1 MGVVSELC
9 EWARSVRR
17 IERYLLAVDAKV
29 ADNHE
34 RLLENSILSAKALIN
49 SIAARGTLAD
59 IREAEF
65 KVFSQFGEDGII
77 QYLVRQAAIPAALQT
92 FVEFGV
98 ESYVEANTRLL
109 LINNNWTG
117 LIIDS
122 SRENMAAVEN
132 SALYWK
138 YDLRAMTAFVD
149 ADNIN
154 GLILTGGF
162 QGEIG
167 LLSIDVDGNDY
178 WIWDRIDIINPI
190 IVIAEYNSIF
200 GSRQAVTV
208 PYDPAFRRSKA
219 HYSHLYFGCSLRAL
233 ELVGKRK
240 GYALVGS
247 NSTGQNAFFV
257 RRDRL
262 NGLQEL
268 TADEAYVESR
278 FRESRDQFG
287 RLNYLAGKAR
297 LREIN
302 DMTVL
307 DVERN
312 TLIRIADLL
321 A

>member
-1 MGVVSELC
+1 
-9 EWARSVRR
+9 
-17 IERYLLAVDAKV
+17 
-29 ADNHE
+29 
-34 RLLENSILSAKALIN
+34 
-49 SIAARGTLAD
+49 LAD

-109 LINNNWTG
+109 LINNNWSG

-154 GLILTGGF
+154 GLILAGGF